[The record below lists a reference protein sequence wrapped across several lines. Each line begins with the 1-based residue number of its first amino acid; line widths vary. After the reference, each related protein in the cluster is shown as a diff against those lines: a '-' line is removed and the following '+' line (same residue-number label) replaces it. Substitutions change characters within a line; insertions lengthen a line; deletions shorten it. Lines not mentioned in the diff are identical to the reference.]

1 LAYSTIAVALGSA
14 PGPSIA
20 NGKEVLECY
29 ANTTG
34 TEPVNLLLR
43 VRNGSAAAAAFA
55 TKASGS
61 QLIVSGDLILN
72 DTSGSSVLYVSMFCD
87 AFEKQFINETVVV
100 GRLSSEAKPS
110 PTQKSVSRSLA
121 VNRYQNNEEITDWF
135 RLRGFG
141 FVMEKLTKA
150 PKGALVSVHGCL
162 EQRKNKDG
170 NPYLELKCRSLR
182 VHSKPKS
189 QGDPAA
195 GTSASGYDAESF
207 NGSSDMS
214 TDWSN

>member
-1 LAYSTIAVALGSA
+1 MAYSTIAVALGTT
-14 PGPSIA
+14 PGPSVA

-34 TEPVNLLLR
+34 TEPVTLLLR

-61 QLIVSGDLILN
+61 QLLVSGELTLN
-72 DTSGSSVLYVSMFCD
+72 DATGASVLLVSTFCD

-100 GRLSSEAKPS
+100 GRLSGEAKSS

-162 EQRKNKDG
+162 EQRTNKEG
-170 NPYLELKCRSLR
+170 HPYLELGCRSLR
-182 VHSKPKS
+182 VHNEPKG
-189 QGDPAA
+189 QADPAA
-195 GTSASGYDAESF
+195 GTSASGYDSESF

>member
-1 LAYSTIAVALGSA
+1 MAYSTIAVALGTT
-14 PGPSIA
+14 PGPSVA

-34 TEPVNLLLR
+34 TEPVTLLLR

-72 DTSGSSVLYVSMFCD
+72 DATGASVLFVSMFCD

-100 GRLSSEAKPS
+100 GRLSGEAKPS

-162 EQRKNKDG
+162 EQRTNKEG
-170 NPYLELKCRSLR
+170 HPYLELKCRSLR
-182 VHSKPKS
+182 VHNKPKG
-189 QGDPAA
+189 QADPAA
-195 GTSASGYDAESF
+195 GTSASGYDSESF

>member
-1 LAYSTIAVALGSA
+1 MAYSTIAVALGTT
-14 PGPSIA
+14 PGPSVA

-34 TEPVNLLLR
+34 TEPVTLLLR

-61 QLIVSGDLILN
+61 QLIVSGELTLN
-72 DTSGSSVLYVSMFCD
+72 DATGASVLFVSMFCD

-100 GRLSSEAKPS
+100 GRLSGEAKSS

-121 VNRYQNNEEITDWF
+121 VNRFQNNEEITDWF

-162 EQRKNKDG
+162 EQRTNKEG
-170 NPYLELKCRSLR
+170 HPYLELKCRSLR
-182 VHSKPKS
+182 VHNKPKG
-189 QGDPAA
+189 QADPAA
-195 GTSASGYDAESF
+195 GTSASGYDSESF
-207 NGSSDMS
+207 NGSSAMF